1 MRTKT
6 LLRGLGPG
14 LLVAATGVGAGDL
27 ATASFTGSELGL
39 SVLWAVLLGAFL
51 KFVLNEGLTRWQLAT
66 GLTLLEGCVRHL
78 GQFAGWFFLTYLL
91 VWSFFVSAALMSA
104 VGVTCHAIL
113 PLSGTSET
121 AASMDKAIYGALHSL
136 VAVVLVRIGGY
147 RLFET
152 VMNFCV
158 GVMFVSVLATA
169 IALQPDAGEVLS
181 GLVLPRIPPG
191 GTGWTIALIGGV
203 GGTVTIL
210 CYGYWIREEGHNDTK
225 RLPLCRLDLAVG
237 YFATALFGISMV
249 VIGNS
254 LGALEGGGARLVVAM
269 AERLQQAFG
278 ASGPVMRWVF
288 LAGAWCAVFT
298 SLLGVWQSIPYLFA
312 DLWGQLR
319 GGARPRAPI
328 STTAP
333 AYRGY
338 LYALAV
344 VPMLGMWFSGF
355 RAMQQTN
362 AIVGAAFVP
371 LVAAVLLIL
380 NGRAHWVGTRYR
392 NAWPTTVILIGTLSF
407 FLYAALSGLGE

>member
-27 ATASFTGSELGL
+27 ASASFTGSALGL
-39 SVLWAVLLGAFL
+39 TVLWAVLLGAFL
-51 KFVLNEGLTRWQLAT
+51 KFVLNEGLARWQLAT
-66 GLTLLEGCVRHL
+66 GLTLLEGCVLHVGR
-78 GQFAGWFFLTYLL
+78 FAGWLFLGYLL

-113 PLSGTSET
+113 PLTGTSEN
-121 AASMDKAIYGALHSL
+121 AAGLDKAIYGTLHSV
-136 VAVVLVRIGGY
+136 VAVVLVRVGGY
-147 RLFET
+147 RLFEK
-152 VMNFCV
+152 VMNICV
-158 GVMFVSVLATA
+158 AVMFCSVLATA
-169 IALQPDAGEVLS
+169 IALQPDASEVFS
-181 GLVLPRIPPG
+181 GLLVPRIPPG
-191 GTGWTIALIGGV
+191 GAAWTIALIGGV

-210 CYGYWIREEGHNDTK
+210 CYGYWIREEGRTGTEA
-225 RLPLCRLDLAVG
+225 LPLCRLDLAVG

-269 AERLQQAFG
+269 ADRLEQAFG
-278 ASGPVMRWVF
+278 AGGPVMRWVF
-288 LAGAWCAVFT
+288 LAGAWSAVFT
-298 SLLGVWQSIPYLFA
+298 SLFGVWQSIPYLFA
-312 DLWGQLR
+312 DLWSQLR
-319 GGARPRAPI
+319 STARPMNRI
-328 STTAP
+328 STDDA

-344 VPMLGMWFSGF
+344 LPMLGMWLSGF

-371 LVAAVLLIL
+371 LVATVLLLL
-380 NGRAHWVGTRYR
+380 NGRAHWVGPRYR
-392 NAWPTTVILIGTLSF
+392 NAWPTTLVLLGTLAF
-407 FLYAALSGLGE
+407 FLYAAITGAGE